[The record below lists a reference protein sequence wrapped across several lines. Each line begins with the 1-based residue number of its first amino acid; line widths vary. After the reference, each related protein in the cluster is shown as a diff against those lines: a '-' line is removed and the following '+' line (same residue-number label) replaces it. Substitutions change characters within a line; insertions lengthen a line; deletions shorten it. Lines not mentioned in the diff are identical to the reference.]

1 MRATGPGPIT
11 KDGSPVEM
19 YLLLPPGDEPD
30 IIDSAVRLGG
40 SILELGCG
48 VGRVTRVLVERGRPV
63 VAVDESADMLSHV
76 RRAETVLSDIES
88 LDLGRTFDGV
98 VLASHL
104 VNTGDSGQRS
114 AFLHTCRR
122 HVASDGSVIIQR
134 S

>member
-1 MRATGPGPIT
+1 MDRAHPEGVLVGSRELRELRVSMRATGPGPIT

-104 VNTGDSGQRS
+104 VNTGDSG
-114 AFLHTCRR
+114 
-122 HVASDGSVIIQR
+122 
-134 S
+134 